1 MDAKTRNELIAQHRR
16 AIEELEATEAEV
28 PAERGWPPKGP
39 YWLWHV
45 LVGLMLGSLASM
57 VSLVANVVGA
67 PWFGRRPLELI
78 RVYLTFPMGS
88 RALEQEEGV
97 VLFIGCL
104 LYLITG
110 ALYGVLFHFLMT
122 FVFPQVLGWK
132 RFLLASGLGLGLWI
146 VNFYLLLS
154 WLQPLLQGDNWILR
168 LVPPWVAAATHLAFV
183 WTLLAG
189 ESWGRFESW
198 APGRKVVG
206 EVS

>member
-1 MDAKTRNELIAQHRR
+1 MDAKTREELIERHRR
-16 AIEELEATEAEV
+16 AIEELETHETVAPVES
-28 PAERGWPPKGP
+28 GWPPKRP

-45 LVGLMLGSLASM
+45 VVGLMLGGLASM
-57 VSLVANVVGA
+57 VSLVANVAAA
-67 PWFGRRPLELI
+67 PWFGHRPLELI

-88 RALEQEEGV
+88 RALEVEEGV
-97 VLFIGCL
+97 VLFVGCL
-104 LYLITG
+104 LYLVTG

-122 FVFPQVLGWK
+122 FVFSEALGWK
-132 RFLLASGLGLGLWI
+132 RFLIASGLGLGLWI

-168 LVPPWVAAATHLAFV
+168 LVPPWVAAATHLAFA

-189 ESWGRFESW
+189 ESWGRFEPRALGQSV
-198 APGRKVVG
+198 AG